1 MRDRLTEQPGDS
13 SWVLAAKISLRD
25 ELDEYRAALT
35 GAMVRTA
42 DGDTGRFLAHH
53 DRAAGRFAAA
63 RGSAASERDQSVPV
77 LTVVVS
83 ELRRLVL
90 AATRPRNGE
99 AAARTDRGSRPAAGQ
114 TCQGVVSSRASRAA
128 AWRSVRSP
136 ERVHSAR
143 T

>member
-1 MRDRLTEQPGDS
+1 LRDRLTEQPGDS
-13 SWVLAAKISLRD
+13 SWVLAAKIALRD

-90 AATRPRNGE
+90 AAT
-99 AAARTDRGSRPAAGQ
+99 
-114 TCQGVVSSRASRAA
+114 
-128 AWRSVRSP
+128 
-136 ERVHSAR
+136 
-143 T
+143 

>member
-1 MRDRLTEQPGDS
+1 MTAPTVVRPSRPVTRTTTAAGGRRI
-13 SWVLAAKISLRD
+13 AKIALRD

-90 AATRPRNGE
+90 AAT
-99 AAARTDRGSRPAAGQ
+99 
-114 TCQGVVSSRASRAA
+114 
-128 AWRSVRSP
+128 
-136 ERVHSAR
+136 
-143 T
+143 

>member
-1 MRDRLTEQPGDS
+1 MTAPTAARPSRPVTLRPATTTAAGGRRI
-13 SWVLAAKISLRD
+13 AKIALRD

-90 AATRPRNGE
+90 AAT
-99 AAARTDRGSRPAAGQ
+99 
-114 TCQGVVSSRASRAA
+114 
-128 AWRSVRSP
+128 
-136 ERVHSAR
+136 
-143 T
+143 